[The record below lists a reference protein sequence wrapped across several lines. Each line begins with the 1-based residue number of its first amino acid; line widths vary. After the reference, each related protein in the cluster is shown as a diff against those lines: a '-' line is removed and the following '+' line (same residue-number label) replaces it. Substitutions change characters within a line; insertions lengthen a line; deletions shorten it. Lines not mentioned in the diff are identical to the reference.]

1 MGIKTKDKTIE
12 DIFQQIDYGIDFYQ
26 REYKWNDET
35 QEHKPVKSLLE
46 DIFYRF
52 NLEYDDNLSPNP
64 ANLGKFEWYY
74 LNTYMTNEINGKKFI
89 VDGQQRLTTLT
100 LIHIKLYHLAIKYS
114 LPGFLIHSIKKSIY
128 GSTAFGVFYC
138 MGFDDRKE
146 AIENLFNNNLNNLPA
161 NQFKS
166 ISEENIYKN
175 YIVISDFLEKE
186 LMQNTKDIK
195 NKVHFFI
202 LYFRLKIY
210 LVEILIDKSK
220 DVPMVFEVINDRG
233 IPLEPYEVLK
243 GKILGQIDKSEIG
256 KYLEIWDK
264 QVNQLYGYIDIF
276 FSFYFRSK
284 FADTTK
290 QYDDLGTN
298 KYHRTI
304 FINEFDDKIKL
315 KNNPKRAKEFIEYDF
330 LYYSEIYIFLLEKYF
345 HYDKEYE
352 HIYFNGLNSING
364 QFPLILS
371 ILVYNDKEKT
381 EKIKL
386 VSKLFDRN
394 FVILNLTNSYDS
406 NRFNDSSNNLLKEI
420 REKTVVEIKDIFD
433 KELLN
438 NIKRAKNRDNL
449 QELFEYQF
457 FKNVGYTTLS
467 KKFLRYFFARIEH
480 YLADNIK
487 RATKTYHQ
495 FVSQSKGSNAH
506 HIEHIVANNEENLKI
521 FNDNEE
527 EFEIQRNRLGALLIF
542 KGKDNISSNNETF
555 KDKLKT
561 YDNSG
566 ILLAESLCENFY
578 KSKLDFTN
586 FIKSEKLNFKSYDK
600 FGENEIEERHKL
612 LFEISKK
619 IWIDD

>member
-1 MGIKTKDKTIE
+1 MKMENNKVGFDLSKL
-12 DIFQQIDYGIDFYQ
+12 
-26 REYKWNDET
+26 
-35 QEHKPVKSLLE
+35 SLE
-46 DIFYRF
+46 D
-52 NLEYDDNLSPNP
+52 
-64 ANLGKFEWYY
+64 
-74 LNTYMTNEINGKKFI
+74 
-89 VDGQQRLTTLT
+89 
-100 LIHIKLYHLAIKYS
+100 LI
-114 LPGFLIHSIKKSIY
+114 
-128 GSTAFGVFYC
+128 
-138 MGFDDRKE
+138 KE
-146 AIENLFNNNLNNLPA
+146 E
-161 NQFKS
+161 
-166 ISEENIYKN
+166 
-175 YIVISDFLEKE
+175 
-186 LMQNTKDIK
+186 
-195 NKVHFFI
+195 
-202 LYFRLKIY
+202 
-210 LVEILIDKSK
+210 
-220 DVPMVFEVINDRG
+220 
-233 IPLEPYEVLK
+233 
-243 GKILGQIDKSEIG
+243 
-256 KYLEIWDK
+256 
-264 QVNQLYGYIDIF
+264 
-276 FSFYFRSK
+276 
-284 FADTTK
+284 
-290 QYDDLGTN
+290 
-298 KYHRTI
+298 
-304 FINEFDDKIKL
+304 
-315 KNNPKRAKEFIEYDF
+315 
-330 LYYSEIYIFLLEKYF
+330 
-345 HYDKEYE
+345 
-352 HIYFNGLNSING
+352 
-364 QFPLILS
+364 
-371 ILVYNDKEKT
+371 T